1 MCVNLYISGNNSW
14 ATKLSRVKGRGAN
27 DFGDKSIIVLWG
39 AGRELPHFKRILAA
53 ALLLLLQLRS
63 LFERSEGTNCF
74 MIIFY

>member
-1 MCVNLYISGNNSW
+1 VG
-14 ATKLSRVKGRGAN
+14 KRSRSAN

-53 ALLLLLQLRS
+53 ALLLLLLLLQLRS

>member
-1 MCVNLYISGNNSW
+1 VG
-14 ATKLSRVKGRGAN
+14 KRSRSAN

-53 ALLLLLQLRS
+53 ALLLLLLLLQLQLRS